1 MPIFYPFSSFSSP
14 SCPLCSPK
22 PEAFGPLQQL
32 CPAFGWVRDWA
43 AQGSSCHSFPWR
55 RSGRARRWHGWRN
68 LKHVAGLCPTA
79 LWRTRS
85 CLLYLTGFSCGKCW
99 GRRGRGTANVNTCE
113 YVFNARVL
121 PTTIPRNFPSCSF
134 RKVCT
139 FYFTGRKTEA
149 SWSRSQMGRLSTFP
163 RP

>member
-68 LKHVAGLCPTA
+68 LKHVAGPCPTA

-113 YVFNARVL
+113 YVVQCPSATNHN
-121 PTTIPRNFPSCSF
+121 TT
-134 RKVCT
+134 
-139 FYFTGRKTEA
+139 EL
-149 SWSRSQMGRLSTFP
+149 SQLLVQKSLYLLLYRQEN
-163 RP
+163 

>member
-1 MPIFYPFSSFSSP
+1 MPIFYPFSFSSP

-43 AQGSSCHSFPWR
+43 AQGSSCHSSPWR
-55 RSGRARRWHGWRN
+55 RGGRARRWHGWGN
-68 LKHVAGLCPTA
+68 LKHVAGPCRTA

-85 CLLYLTGFSCGKCW
+85 CLLYLTCFSCVQCW

-113 YVFNARVL
+113 YVFDAQVL

-134 RKVCT
+134 RKFCT
-139 FYFTGRKTEA
+139 FYFTDRKTEA
-149 SWSRSQMGRLSTFP
+149 SWSHSQTGRLSTFT